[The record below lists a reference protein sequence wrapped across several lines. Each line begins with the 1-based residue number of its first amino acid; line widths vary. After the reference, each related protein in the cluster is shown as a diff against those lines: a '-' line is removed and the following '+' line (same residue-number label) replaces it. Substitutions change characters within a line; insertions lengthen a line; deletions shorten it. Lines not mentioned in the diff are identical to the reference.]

1 MFCKPSKANS
11 TIPARHVGRQHSS
24 QHRQRG
30 SVPALSARFS
40 EKRGS
45 LGAQLFSESDPYLGA
60 SQEAE
65 VFRNLAPSIGTGCFS
80 KGESRAVKK
89 KPRICLFSPEEKR
102 QLIQSPCTVHSWTCT
117 SRNACVRLHLLTQAG
132 RGGQYL
138 VRRHCCSERT
148 ADDSLLGHSSL
159 SPNSK
164 DLGLGPEFTK
174 STHGVFF
181 QSSAQLNKA
190 RWMTS
195 ILSVL
200 PRGKRKAAYVCS
212 SEQTCCPFPI
222 PNCASR
228 YKCIGTSKCIPE
240 VADTH
245 RS

>member
-1 MFCKPSKANS
+1 MEETIVPKAFKWWCFIYFFWQCLNWISKKGKDPPPTGSVKTELGVSLLRCYLFSLTMFCKPSKANS

-30 SVPALSARFS
+30 SVPALGARFS

-132 RGGQYL
+132 QGGQYL

-148 ADDSLLGHSSL
+148 ADDSLLGHS
-159 SPNSK
+159 
-164 DLGLGPEFTK
+164 
-174 STHGVFF
+174 
-181 QSSAQLNKA
+181 
-190 RWMTS
+190 
-195 ILSVL
+195 
-200 PRGKRKAAYVCS
+200 
-212 SEQTCCPFPI
+212 TC
-222 PNCASR
+222 
-228 YKCIGTSKCIPE
+228 
-240 VADTH
+240 H
-245 RS
+245 RTQKI